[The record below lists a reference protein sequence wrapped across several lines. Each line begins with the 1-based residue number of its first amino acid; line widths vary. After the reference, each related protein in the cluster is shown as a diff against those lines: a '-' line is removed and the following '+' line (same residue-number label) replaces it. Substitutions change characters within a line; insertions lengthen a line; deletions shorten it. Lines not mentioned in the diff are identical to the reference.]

1 MLKVGIVGCGA
12 IGSALARAI
21 DGDIP
26 QAELVAVFDRDGQK
40 AARLV
45 SSLKKAPKILSTNE
59 LIKVSDLVVE
69 AASKDI
75 AATLARRVVENGKD
89 CMVMSTGGMISEVDI
104 FNLARARGCKV
115 YLPSGALVGIDGV
128 KSASCG
134 KIYSVTLITS
144 KSPKALDGAPYI
156 LKKHIDLDSISK
168 ETVIFEGSA
177 AEAVAGFPANIN
189 VAATL
194 SLASF
199 GPKRVKVRIVVDP
212 HLKNNNVHEIRVEGK
227 FGRLFARTESLFS
240 PDNPRTSYLA
250 VLSAIATLK
259 DICSS
264 VKIGT

>member
-40 AARLV
+40 AARLA

-59 LIKVSDLVVE
+59 LIKVSDLVIE

-75 AATLARRVVENGKD
+75 AAALARKVVENGKD
-89 CMVMSTGGMISEVDI
+89 CMVMSTGGLIGEVDI
-104 FNLARARGCKV
+104 LNLARAKGCKV

-156 LKKHIDLDSISK
+156 RRR
-168 ETVIFEGSA
+168 ETFG
-177 AEAVAGFPANIN
+177 AG
-189 VAATL
+189 
-194 SLASF
+194 
-199 GPKRVKVRIVVDP
+199 K
-212 HLKNNNVHEIRVEGK
+212 
-227 FGRLFARTESLFS
+227 
-240 PDNPRTSYLA
+240 
-250 VLSAIATLK
+250 
-259 DICSS
+259 
-264 VKIGT
+264 